1 MTRPTRPWDRRMD
14 EAGGGRERQD
24 RGGTFVPPPAAGKD
38 GCGEANAS
46 HQDERDEDGQSR
58 WSFTGDLG
66 GDGRVVGAAR
76 VLDGARPGA
85 LDTRADGG
93 GSQFK

>member
-1 MTRPTRPWDRRMD
+1 MTRPTRPWARRTD

-38 GCGEANAS
+38 ECGEANAS

-58 WSFTGDLG
+58 WPSAGDLG
-66 GDGRVVGAAR
+66 GDGRVVRAAR
-76 VLDGARPGA
+76 VPDGVRPGA
-85 LDTRADGG
+85 LETSVVGQ
-93 GSQFK
+93 SSS